1 MPCKA
6 LHYSIPLP
14 ATRLSRRGDKITAG
28 TPSDQAVVSKHSTLA
43 STYGSPRLGPWPGAK
58 SRSAGSLQVVL
69 PPALP
74 IVFHGLSPIV
84 SFLASSSHNFGRPP
98 GASPEGVE
106 DVGQTSETP
115 DERPNYRIIHGV
127 KYDAYPRNE
136 VPYSMLYDTVTPE
149 K

>member
-1 MPCKA
+1 MS
-6 LHYSIPLP
+6 LSI
-14 ATRLSRRGDKITAG
+14 TQLSRHGDKFAVG
-28 TPSDQAVVSKHSTLA
+28 PPSGRANASKHSSLA
-43 STYGSPRLGPWPGAK
+43 STYGTPGSRPRPGAR
-58 SRSAGSLQVVL
+58 SRDSRQHQVVL

-74 IVFHGLSPIV
+74 IDFQGLSPII

-98 GASPEGVE
+98 GASPEGNE
-106 DVGQTSETP
+106 DYRQSETP
-115 DERPNYRIIHGV
+115 EELPNYRIIHGV